1 MKEASLPS
9 PGVGS
14 KSMHLRRVAAN
25 CISALEMVAPKYAA
39 GAHPSATG
47 LAAFFTAC
55 AAAATEA
62 GKSNPVLSFTGA
74 AGSTTIAGTATNQ
87 TVLTK
92 GGSAGAAS
100 YASATPAVATV
111 NGTGLVTGVAPGTT
125 IVTVTVAANGI
136 YRAATAQLLFT
147 VTA

>member
-25 CISALEMVAPKYAA
+25 VISQLQVSASKYAN
-39 GAHPSATG
+39 GSHPSSTG

-55 AAAATEA
+55 AAAATET
-62 GKSNPVLSFTGA
+62 GLQTPVLVFGGA
-74 AGSTTIAGTATNQ
+74 GGVTTIAGTGTNQ
-87 TVLTK
+87 TTLTK

-111 NGTGLVTGVAPGTT
+111 NGTGLVQGVAAGTT
-125 IVTVTVAANGI
+125 VITVTVAANGI
-136 YRAATAQLLFT
+136 YRANTKSLIFT
-147 VTA
+147 VT